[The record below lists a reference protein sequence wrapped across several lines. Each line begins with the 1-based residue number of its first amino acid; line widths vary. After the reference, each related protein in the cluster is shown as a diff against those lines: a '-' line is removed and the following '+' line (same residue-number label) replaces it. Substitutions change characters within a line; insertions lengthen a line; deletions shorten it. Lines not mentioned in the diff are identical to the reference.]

1 MDPTGLLQTGSALLL
16 NSGFAWLVGSWFAR
30 LWLPTGA
37 MARSDAKSLLRW
49 PDAIAAGLSLVGCI
63 AGLWAATAVMAGS
76 GLIEARTMVW
86 MMLSRTDYGH
96 AGSVTV
102 VSMSVI
108 FAIRLYRG
116 NHHSNHSSH
125 SSHSSHSF
133 VVLILLAIFAVTRA
147 SMGHAGEAGFWSI
160 AMAAETVHLWSI
172 GLWVGVVAVSGWQVL
187 GTTARD
193 KLKLDDTHYLD
204 RMSRAAMGAV
214 IAIAATGLYNAW
226 LRVGTVGHLL
236 DSNYGMTL
244 LVKVALVCVAI
255 ALGGYNKV
263 IGLPAAERSPQGLKH
278 VRAVLQMESL
288 VLLGVLAAAAML
300 TVQQPPSA
308 M

>member
-37 MARSDAKSLLRW
+37 MARSDAESLLRR
-49 PDAIAAGLSLVGCI
+49 PDAIAAGLSLLGSV
-63 AGLWAATAVMAGS
+63 AGLWAATAVMAGG
-76 GLIEARTMVW
+76 GLSEARAMLW

-96 AGSVTV
+96 AGCVTV
-102 VSMSVI
+102 VSMALI
-108 FAIRLYRG
+108 FALRLYRS
-116 NHHSNHSSH
+116 NHHR
-125 SSHSSHSF
+125 SHSF
-133 VVLILLAIFAVTRA
+133 VVLILLVIFAVTRA

-160 AMAAETVHLWSI
+160 AMAAETIHLWSI
-172 GLWVGVVAVSGWQVL
+172 GLWAGVVAVSGWQVL

-193 KLKLDDTHYLD
+193 KLNIDDGHYLD
-204 RMSRAAMGAV
+204 RMSRAAMVAV

-226 LRVGTVGHLL
+226 LRVGTVEHLQ
-236 DSNYGMTL
+236 DSSYGMTL
-244 LVKVALVCVAI
+244 LVKVALVFVAI

-263 IGLPAAERSPQGLKH
+263 IGLPAAARSPQGLKH

>member
-30 LWLPTGA
+30 LWVPSTA
-37 MARSDAKSLLRW
+37 TARSDAESLLHW
-49 PDAIAAGLSLVGCI
+49 PDALAAGLSLIGCI

-76 GLIEARTMVW
+76 ALIEARTMFW

-102 VSMSVI
+102 VSMSLI
-108 FAIRLYRG
+108 FAFRLYGSR
-116 NHHSNHSSH
+116 HRSH
-125 SSHSSHSF
+125 SL

-147 SMGHAGEAGFWSI
+147 SMGHAGEAGLWSI
-160 AMAAETVHLWSI
+160 AMAAETVHLFSI

-187 GTTARD
+187 GPTARTE
-193 KLKLDDTHYLD
+193 LNIDDGHYLD
-204 RMSRAAMGAV
+204 RMSRAAMCAV

-226 LRVGTVGHLL
+226 LRVETVAHLQ
-236 DSNYGMTL
+236 DSSYGLTL
-244 LVKVALVCVAI
+244 LVKVALVCIAI
-255 ALGGYNKV
+255 ALGGYNKFF
-263 IGLPAAERSPQGLKH
+263 GLPAVARSPQGLKH
-278 VRAVLQMESL
+278 VRTVLQMESL
-288 VLLGVLAAAAML
+288 VLLGVLAAAALL